1 MLQHIVY
8 KKNMFLRKLKIELK
22 KLKRNKNKILKHFD
36 DKNLHD
42 LKKKYCYLMYTTEFP
57 LQRLLGV
64 IFIIFTEVHASE
76 MYLATSSSWILYM
89 NMQNEM
95 KINLFLNAPICVPDA
110 LKTYLIIR
118 EHFNEFYISFK
129 EGN

>member
-1 MLQHIVY
+1 
-8 KKNMFLRKLKIELK
+8 
-22 KLKRNKNKILKHFD
+22 
-36 DKNLHD
+36 
-42 LKKKYCYLMYTTEFP
+42 
-57 LQRLLGV
+57 
-64 IFIIFTEVHASE
+64 
-76 MYLATSSSWILYM
+76 M

>member
-76 MYLATSSSWILYM
+76 MYLATSSS
-89 NMQNEM
+89 
-95 KINLFLNAPICVPDA
+95 
-110 LKTYLIIR
+110 
-118 EHFNEFYISFK
+118 
-129 EGN
+129 

>member
-1 MLQHIVY
+1 MIW
-8 KKNMFLRKLKIELK
+8 
-22 KLKRNKNKILKHFD
+22 
-36 DKNLHD
+36 
-42 LKKKYCYLMYTTEFP
+42 KKKYCYLMYTTEFP